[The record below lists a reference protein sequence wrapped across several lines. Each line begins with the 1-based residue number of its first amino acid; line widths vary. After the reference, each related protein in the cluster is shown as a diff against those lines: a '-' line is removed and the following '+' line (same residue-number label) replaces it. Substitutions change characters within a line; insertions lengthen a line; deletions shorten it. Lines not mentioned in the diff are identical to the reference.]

1 MDEQRLF
8 YPYGVAILDYF
19 NGNDSAFSAV
29 NLVLFN

>member
-1 MDEQRLF
+1 MMSNDSF